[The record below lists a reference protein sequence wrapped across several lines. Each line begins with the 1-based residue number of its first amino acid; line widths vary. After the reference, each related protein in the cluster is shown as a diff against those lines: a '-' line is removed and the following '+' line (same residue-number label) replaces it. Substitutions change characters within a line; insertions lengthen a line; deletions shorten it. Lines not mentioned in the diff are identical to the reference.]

1 VFQSLHQDLAS
12 LTLHLQAHGGCR
24 SDAGLTLDEKLAAD
38 FQEGDLL
45 FRSYFLVNRFLDVKE
60 YFKEATDEEIVEVV
74 RHPALIA
81 EKRGSVDQHGRFMD
95 AQTIAALQASGI
107 LDQITARRTANK
119 AEKYGVEIVVKKKNG
134 KDAILFPTDKR
145 KAKQL
150 LTFLNEG
157 FYQGELTDR
166 LYQTNSQRVLPNI
179 E

>member
-1 VFQSLHQDLAS
+1 
-12 LTLHLQAHGGCR
+12 
-24 SDAGLTLDEKLAAD
+24 
-38 FQEGDLL
+38 
-45 FRSYFLVNRFLDVKE
+45 
-60 YFKEATDEEIVEVV
+60 
-74 RHPALIA
+74 
-81 EKRGSVDQHGRFMD
+81 MD